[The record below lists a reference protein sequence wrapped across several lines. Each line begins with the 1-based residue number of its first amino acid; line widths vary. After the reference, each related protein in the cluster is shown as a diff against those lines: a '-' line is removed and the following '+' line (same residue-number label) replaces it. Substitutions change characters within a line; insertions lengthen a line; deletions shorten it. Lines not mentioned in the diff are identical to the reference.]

1 MKKPVDLDQA
11 TAAEGE
17 YRAGGTDL
25 QARRR
30 LGLSRAEIIDL
41 RHVPGLDRITWSDD
55 GTEIGAMV
63 RIATV
68 ATDRPLADAYPGL
81 SATAGALATPQIR
94 AVATVGGNLLQRT
107 RCPYY
112 RHPGFECLKSGGG
125 SCPAREGQHGHGVI
139 FDESP
144 CVAPHPSSLAMAL
157 IAYEGRVTV
166 AGGPDRSVVEL
177 LGDGSDGSRD
187 NQLDQGEVL
196 ATVRVGPPVAE
207 RAAYGRVAGRV
218 LAEWPTVEAICRL
231 GVDEGAI
238 TWAVVVAG
246 AVAPVPRRL
255 TAVEQA
261 LVGREVEDPELL
273 RRATAAAAEGA
284 SPLPMTAHKPLLLS
298 GLVADVVERAL
309 AGSPGG
315 EASAGERGL

>member
-1 MKKPVDLDQA
+1 MKIPVDLGQA
-11 TAAEGE
+11 TAAGGE

-30 LGLSRAEIIDL
+30 LGRARDEIVDL
-41 RHVPGLDRITWSDD
+41 RHVPGLDQITWADE
-55 GTEIGAMV
+55 GAEIGAMV
-63 RIATV
+63 RLATIATDSAV
-68 ATDRPLADAYPGL
+68 ADAYPGL
-81 SATAGALATPQIR
+81 SATASGLATPQIR
-94 AVATVGGNLLQRT
+94 AVATLGGNLLQHT

-112 RHPGFECLKSGGG
+112 RHPGFDCLKSGGRF
-125 SCPAREGQHGHGVI
+125 CPAREGEHRHGVI

-157 IAYEGRVTV
+157 IAYEAGVAV

-187 NQLDQGEVL
+187 NQLEGGSI
-196 ATVRVGPPVAE
+196 VRAVRMPAPVPE

-231 GVDEGAI
+231 GVDGGTI
-238 TWAVVVAG
+238 NWAVVVAG
-246 AVAPVPRRL
+246 AIAPVPRRL
-255 TAVEQA
+255 AAVEGVLA
-261 LVGREVEDPELL
+261 GREAVDPDLV
-273 RRATAAAAEGA
+273 AGAMAVAAEG
-284 SPLPMTAHKPLLLS
+284 SRPLPMTGHKQMLLA

-309 AGSPGG
+309 AGVPGG
-315 EASAGERGL
+315 EASALERGL